1 MMFQCEKDF
10 QNCLQAWSRKCLES
24 VREIIVSCHQLTSAL
39 KRQHISAIVLTIMNA
54 RNHLNRT
61 ASRQQLFDDLMSG
74 PKLDLTVN
82 VSSKNDDQ
90 GALKPVPLPTRKL
103 GSKST
108 SFRLLGL
115 EDNVSDN
122 KEDERIEANFGRR
135 KLKRR
140 SSMSHAS
147 AVGFKK
153 EERPTLNRT
162 SSRRSIHRSPSRQ
175 GILRRSQSCLQLR
188 DAKAPS
194 SSLASRGRHDRQK
207 EDATPPDIAK
217 SDSFSSLNSSASSLK
232 DRKMSSRRRNKKD
245 AKMRKGSS
253 KRSGRSGGTSGAK
266 NKSNSDSF
274 SSLDTTL
281 SLELAEKH
289 HQTNKPAVVCLDRVS
304 HPTNTIGMEDSLLSH
319 QAYDISAHYHAALF
333 QSNALENIELRRK
346 TLKTMARSWGTVKV
360 VQSHS
365 DSTAFLQLEIPLVS

>member
-1 MMFQCEKDF
+1 
-10 QNCLQAWSRKCLES
+10 
-24 VREIIVSCHQLTSAL
+24 
-39 KRQHISAIVLTIMNA
+39 MNA

-82 VSSKNDDQ
+82 ASNKNDDQ

-115 EDNVSDN
+115 KQDNVSGNN

-140 SSMSHAS
+140 SSMSHAN

-153 EERPTLNRT
+153 EECSTINRM

-274 SSLDTTL
+274 SSFDTTL

-304 HPTNTIGMEDSLLSH
+304 HPTNNIGMEDSLLSH
-319 QAYDISAHYHAALF
+319 QAYDISAHYHDALF
-333 QSNALENIELRRK
+333 QSKALENIELRRK